1 MLRLPDHWVWDS
13 WTAIDGADYHL
24 FFLRAS
30 RALLDPTRRHL
41 RAGIGHAVSTDLRNW
56 TLLPDAL
63 VHTDAPGWD
72 SQAVWTGS
80 VIKGPDGTWYMFYSG
95 VAAERGISIQRIG
108 LALSTD
114 LVVWHRYRPEP
125 LLQADPRWYECIDG
139 RPGASVAWRDPFV
152 FADPD
157 GDGWHMI
164 ITARARSGPVGYAAV
179 IGHARSADLV
189 HWDVQ
194 PPLTAPAGFY
204 EQEVAQ
210 VQWLDGA
217 PVLLF
222 SCMPD
227 MVAPE
232 HRSPEFA
239 ATWTVV
245 GERLADGWDA
255 TKAVPFAHPSLYT
268 ARLLT
273 DVDGSLCLL
282 GFRNFDDQGRFIGE
296 ILDPVPVRW
305 TGERLVG
312 LDDII

>member
-80 VIKGPDGTWYMFYSG
+80 VVKGPDGTWYMFYSG
-95 VAAERGISIQRIG
+95 VAAERATSIQRIG

-152 FADPD
+152 FADPG

-164 ITARARSGPVGYAAV
+164 ITARARSGPVGYVAV

-194 PPLTAPAGFY
+194 PPLTTPAGFY

-282 GFRNFDDQGRFIGE
+282 GFRNFDKQGRFVGE
-296 ILDPVPVRW
+296 ILDPVRVEW